1 MGKDYYQILGV
12 SKNADDEALKKAY
25 RKQAL
30 KWHPDRNPNNKEEA
44 TKKFKELA
52 EAYEVLS
59 DKNKRAIYD
68 QFGEEG
74 LKGGA
79 GAAGAQGFP
88 GGTFSFSSPG
98 FNFTSTGFQP
108 SDANDIFSSFFK
120 NFSFG
125 GSGGNDFNFMDMDTD
140 SHKSSSGSMPNMGGF
155 SGFSSMF
162 GNGMNGM
169 NGMNMS
175 GMGQP
180 EKVVTRKLPCSLS
193 DLYNGTTKKL
203 KITRTRGGVQSPKI
217 ISINITPGW
226 KAGTKITYSGEGD
239 ELPNGQYQDI
249 VFIIEDKP
257 ESHPTFKRE
266 GSDLRINLQIDLSEA
281 IGGFRKTISHMD
293 GHQVVIEGGQGSEVV
308 CPGQIIRVRGEGMPI
323 SKSPGKKGDLLVDIH
338 INFPRRLS
346 PENKRT
352 IANLLKW
359 IPYPNIKSKIS
370 LFFKKIKKI
379 F

>member
-239 ELPNGQYQDI
+239 ELPNGQFQDI
-249 VFIIEDKP
+249 VFIIEDKQEP
-257 ESHPTFKRE
+257 SPMFKRE
-266 GSDLRINLQIDLSEA
+266 GSDLRINLQIELWEALS
-281 IGGFRKTISHMD
+281 GFSKYITHMD
-293 GHQVVIEGGQGSEVV
+293 GHQVIIEGGKGSDVV
-308 CPGQIIRVRGEGMPI
+308 CPGQVIRVKGEGMPI
-323 SKSPGKKGDLLVDIH
+323 SKSPGQKGDLLVDIH
-338 INFPRRLS
+338 INFPRRIS
-346 PENKRT
+346 PQNKKT
-352 IANLLKW
+352 IANLLK
-359 IPYPNIKSKIS
+359 
-370 LFFKKIKKI
+370 
-379 F
+379 